1 MHWIEL
7 QCEGVVSNE
16 MDSRANSCS
25 INRFEFAHLL
35 NGRHP
40 SPPPHPITDIL
51 AGNSRQ
57 KEVSQGHTGEGGLLG
72 WHYRA
77 THCSSE
83 SDFARIL
90 REGEGGLLLGKGFLP
105 WRIEGWGEEG
115 ISDTWIWMENC
126 VTIIFKDQNCYTF
139 LGNLGV
145 WKQFL
150 LNSLNRNRNGRQH
163 VVTTRISL

>member
-1 MHWIEL
+1 MFNKLARICTPVKR
-7 QCEGVVSNE
+7 QT
-16 MDSRANSCS
+16 
-25 INRFEFAHLL
+25 
-35 NGRHP
+35 P
-40 SPPPHPITDIL
+40 SPSAPHNRHSSGQLTAEGSKPR
-51 AGNSRQ
+51 AHG
-57 KEVSQGHTGEGGLLG
+57 GGEGGLLG

-139 LGNLGV
+139 LGNLRV